1 MDLGFEII
9 AVDFDGTLCENKWP
23 DIGEANVDLI
33 SYLKKRQDDGDKLVL
48 WTCRTGEY
56 LSDAVVWCLDNGLD
70 FNSINSNIREVRN
83 IFGIEGS
90 KIYADVYIDD
100 KASNHLTMPFIKDV
114 GKLSDGYHTFDGL
127 YAQRRVLFATL
138 CNLFKN
144 SSWKSKKHSDG
155 ELCFGG
161 DWFVVG
167 IDTPEGSYTYHYR
180 MEYWKMF
187 KCPELELGKEWDGHT
202 EDDVTRLLSLEQSA
216 CKCVTESYSKSSDH
230 GGCKYTSVD
239 FNKPNKDIWNPTDGL
254 VVNDGSDELEVL

>member
-1 MDLGFEII
+1 MLRGYEII

-23 DIGEANVDLI
+23 DIGEPNIQLI
-33 SYLKKRQDDGDKLVL
+33 DYLKKRQEDGDKLVL

-56 LSDAVVWCLDNGLD
+56 LSDAINWCLDVVGLEFD
-70 FNSINSNIREVRN
+70 SVNCNVKEVRN
-83 IFGIEGS
+83 IFGLEGA

-114 GKLSDGYHTFDGL
+114 GKLSDGHHTFDGL

-144 SSWKSKKHSDG
+144 SSWKSRRHSDG

-161 DWFVVG
+161 DWFIVG

-180 MEYWKMF
+180 LEYWDMF
-187 KCPELELGKEWDGHT
+187 KCDILEFGKEWDGHT
-202 EDDVTRLLSLEQSA
+202 EADVERLLSLVGSE
-216 CKCVTESYSKSSDH
+216 KKESYAMSSDH
-230 GGCKYTSVD
+230 GGCKYTGGFDLS
-239 FNKPNKDIWNPTDGL
+239 NK
-254 VVNDGSDELEVL
+254 SDHV

>member
-1 MDLGFEII
+1 MGLGFEVV

-23 DIGEANVDLI
+23 DIGEPNDKLI
-33 SYLKKRQDDGDKLVL
+33 SYLKKRQVDGDKLVL

-56 LSDAVVWCLDNGLD
+56 LSDAINWSMDRGLCFD
-70 FNSINSNIREVRN
+70 AVNCNVREIRN

-90 KIYADVYIDD
+90 KIYADLYIDD

-144 SSWKSKKHSDG
+144 SSWKSRRHSDG

-161 DWFVVG
+161 DWFIVG
-167 IDTPEGSYTYHYR
+167 IDTPEGSYTYHYQ

-187 KCPELELGKEWDGHT
+187 NCPELELGKEWDGHT
-202 EDDVTRLLSLEQSA
+202 EEDVTRLLSLEMRIDN
-216 CKCVTESYSKSSDH
+216 CKKDRYSESSDH
-230 GGCKYTSVD
+230 GGCWHRSFD
-239 FNKPNKDIWNPTDGL
+239 LGESTDG
-254 VVNDGSDELEVL
+254 VWNSKDGLTFSDDDILEVL